1 MAERSLLADFLR
13 VRRESLQPEQVGL
26 AREGNRRV
34 RGLRR
39 EEIAR
44 LADISPDYYLR
55 LEQGRNHQPSEQVL
69 AALGRA
75 LQLDENERAY
85 FHRVAHAPSSAPVVE
100 ALPPR
105 VSDASARVLEQ
116 WVHTPAYITD
126 RHHDLLALN
135 GPAALMTPGLT
146 VGTNVMLDVFEHEHH
161 APSHEDW
168 SKTAQRMV
176 SALRFHATPGH
187 PRLTELVGR
196 LSVESRAFRRMWTRH
211 DVRPLTSSISVVPVD
226 PFGLVEFRS
235 QTLEILGEGGQF
247 ITTYFAD
254 PGSRSESAIRHLVA
268 GAGATR
274 ETKFVV
280 PQTESES
287 RTASAS

>member
-26 AREGNRRV
+26 VRDGNRRV

-44 LADISPDYYLR
+44 LADISADYYLR

-69 AALGRA
+69 AALSRA
-75 LQLDENERAY
+75 LRLDEDERAY
-85 FHRVAHAPSSAPVVE
+85 FHRVARAQSGPAVVE

-105 VSDASARVLEQ
+105 VTEASDRVLEQ

-135 GPAALMTPGLT
+135 GPAALMTPGLK
-146 VGTNVMLDVFEHEHH
+146 VGTNLMLDVFAHEHS
-161 APSHEDW
+161 AASPEDW
-168 SKTAQRMV
+168 AVTAQRMV
-176 SALRFHATPGH
+176 SALRFHAAPGH

-196 LSVESRAFRRMWTRH
+196 LSVESRAFRRMWTKH
-211 DVRPLTSSISVVPVD
+211 DVRPLSSSISVVPVE

-235 QTLEILGEGGQF
+235 QTLEIVGEGGQF

-254 PGSRSESAIRHLVA
+254 PGSRSASAIRHLVA
-268 GAGATR
+268 GVPSRDTQ
-274 ETKFVV
+274 FVV
-280 PQTESES
+280 PRSDS
-287 RTASAS
+287 DDRTASAS